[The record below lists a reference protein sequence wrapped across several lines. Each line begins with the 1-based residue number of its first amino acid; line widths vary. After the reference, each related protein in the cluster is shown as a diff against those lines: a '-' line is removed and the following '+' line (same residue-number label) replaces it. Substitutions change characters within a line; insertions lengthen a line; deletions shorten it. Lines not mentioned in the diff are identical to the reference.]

1 VPDVEIAPASS
12 GETQAFFAA
21 AWRPYDDR
29 AGVSWDGTDHHLA
42 ARIGGV
48 LVGAASFGV
57 AGGVGELRQI
67 LVRAEQAGTGVGS
80 RLLTAVE
87 AHCRTLGCHKLR
99 LETAEY
105 QARGFYE
112 KHGFTVAHILDDDRF
127 HRTWYVMA
135 KRLG

>member
-1 VPDVEIAPASS
+1 MSDVLISPAASA
-12 GETQAFFAA
+12 ETQAFFATF
-21 AWRPYDDR
+21 WRPYDER
-29 AGVSWDGTDHHLA
+29 VGVHWDGTDHHLA
-42 ARIGGV
+42 AWIGGA

-67 LVRAEQAGTGVGS
+67 LVSAEQAGSGVGS

-87 AHCRTLGCHKLR
+87 ARCRALGCHKLR

-112 KHGFTVAHILDDDRF
+112 KHGFTVDHTLDDDRF
-127 HRTWYVMA
+127 HRAWYVMA

>member
-1 VPDVEIAPASS
+1 VPDELISPATSE
-12 GETQAFFAA
+12 ETQAFFATF
-21 AWRPYDDR
+21 WRPYDER
-29 AGVSWDGTDHHLA
+29 AGVHWDGSEHHLA
-42 ARIGGV
+42 ARRDGA
-48 LVGAASFGV
+48 LVGAAYFGI

-67 LVRAEQAGTGVGS
+67 LVTAEQAGSGVGS
-80 RLLTAVE
+80 RLLAAVE
-87 AHCRTLGCHKLR
+87 ARCRELGCHKLR

-112 KHGFTVAHILDDDRF
+112 QHGFTVDHTLDDDRF